1 MEESPRGEFLVD
13 LERWI
18 EQERAAGHERAFVDS
33 QVRAQATAE
42 ALRGA
47 TAQQRSDARAAE
59 PTLEPLLAAPAER
72 AAKPAAKPAPAAAP
86 EEQTA
91 YARAGVRR
99 DPEII
104 ARKAA
109 ALAELDA
116 RQVSVCTKCALH
128 TTRIKTVFGVGHPDA
143 DIVFVGEA
151 PGADEDQR
159 GEPFVGRAGQLLT
172 KILQAVGFEREDV
185 FIANVLKCRPPNNRD
200 PLPDEVAHCEPYL
213 LKQLEILE
221 PKIICALGR
230 ISAQTLLQTKDS
242 LTALRGQVHD
252 YHGIKM
258 VVTYHPA
265 ALLRNPN
272 WKRPTWDDV
281 RRMRQLYDAL
291 TSTAAS

>member
-1 MEESPRGEFLVD
+1 MHHSPQGEVLAD
-13 LERWI
+13 LRRWV
-18 EQERAAGHERAFVDS
+18 EQQHEAGQERAFVDP
-33 QVRAQATAE
+33 QVVERARQDASSAAPSPAPDPAPE
-42 ALRGA
+42 SLREV
-47 TAQQRSDARAAE
+47 AA
-59 PTLEPLLAAPAER
+59 AAPASR
-72 AAKPAAKPAPAAAP
+72 PKSAAP
-86 EEQTA
+86 LATVPSAPDENGPLPR
-91 YARAGVRR
+91 ARVRR
-99 DPEII
+99 DPERI

-116 RQVSVCTKCALH
+116 RQVSVCTKCPLH
-128 TTRIKTVFGVGHPDA
+128 ATRTRTVFGVGHPDA

-185 FIANVLKCRPPNNRD
+185 FIANVLKCRPPGNRD

-230 ISAQTLLQTKDS
+230 ISAQTLLQTRAS
-242 LTALRGQVHD
+242 LTQLRGKVHD
-252 YHGIKM
+252 YHGIAM

-281 RRMRQLYDAL
+281 RRMRQLYDEL
-291 TSTAAS
+291 TAAR

>member
-1 MEESPRGEFLVD
+1 MEESPHGGVLAD
-13 LERWI
+13 LRRWI
-18 EQERAAGHERAFVDS
+18 EQERAAGDERAFVDPA
-33 QVRAQATAE
+33 VRMQA
-42 ALRGA
+42 R
-47 TAQQRSDARAAE
+47 ARAAAQAPRTE
-59 PTLEPLLAAPAER
+59 PATALSAPGSPVHPDHPVRPAAPAR
-72 AAKPAAKPAPAAAP
+72 VASPAAASEAQAP
-86 EEQTA
+86 LPR
-91 YARAGVRR
+91 ARVRR
-99 DPEII
+99 DPAII
-104 ARKAA
+104 ARKAK

-128 TTRIKTVFGVGHPDA
+128 ATRTRTVFGVGHPDA

-151 PGADEDQR
+151 PGADEDPR

-185 FIANVLKCRPPNNRD
+185 FIANVLKCRPPQNRD

-213 LKQLEILE
+213 LRQLEILE

-242 LTALRGQVHD
+242 LTKLRGQVHD

-281 RRMRQLYDAL
+281 QRMRQLYDELVGAPG
-291 TSTAAS
+291 A